1 MNFLY
6 YNNYLNNCDLCYRFK
21 EKSLY
26 KFKKF
31 LSLSIRISLSKF
43 VKNFES
49 SYQINKKEVILS
61 NVFLFLYTTFSLI
74 PYINF
79 QKKGDE
85 IYFKLKLE
93 NEKIF
98 FFLFEF
104 FNFFYHDLLIFLL
117 KKDKVLSKNYNNF
130 FTKIH
135 FSFLTQIDFYIRDIL
150 KSFTTKGFFF
160 ELNIKIK

>member
-1 MNFLY
+1 MNSLY
-6 YNNYLNNCDLCYRFK
+6 YNNYLNKCDLCYRFK
-21 EKSLY
+21 EKNLY

-31 LSLSIRISLSKF
+31 LSLSIRISLLKF

-61 NVFLFLYTTFSLI
+61 NIFLFLYTTFSLI
-74 PYINF
+74 PYINL
-79 QKKGDE
+79 KKKKDD

-117 KKDKVLSKNYNNF
+117 KKKEWS
-130 FTKIH
+130 I
-135 FSFLTQIDFYIRDIL
+135 
-150 KSFTTKGFFF
+150 
-160 ELNIKIK
+160 